1 MKNITIYTTRIEISN
16 YELGE
21 CVDLE
26 KMLSVWNPV
35 TFSVEFTAFQYRLSN
50 KTLIIPAGINRS
62 KLEQFFP
69 GSNIIDNS
77 QTEPYNQTK
86 FSLKYPPR
94 NTMQFSAINFLL
106 KPFPQRFLSLETGG
120 GKTYCAI
127 HYVFKTKKMPIVFVD
142 QELIL
147 NQWKDRILFFTNI
160 QEEEIFIIQG
170 TNSINKL
177 MKMNDKELKKY
188 KFFLALHRTLSSNEL
203 KETGYSTYEIFKKIG
218 VGVRLYDEAHVE
230 MKNIFAM
237 DIAYNCESIYI
248 TATPKRSNPSENKV
262 YQNMFNITQVPR
274 YIGKSDNYHNIIILP
289 YNTNPSLQ
297 DEISMKTKYGFD
309 ANAYSSYILENNDA
323 YDTFYDSL
331 KKILDKSYN
340 KNKHKGIILFKTTAI
355 CDDFYEA
362 FKDYLY
368 NLNNMNLT
376 VGKYHYK
383 VKNKEN
389 ELEKDIIFTTDK
401 SMQKAIDIKGLSLV
415 INTVPCSSETVVT
428 QMIGRLRKL
437 DNKEVFFVDMYD
449 EGFSAQRNQ
458 ASKRLRLYKKKAKQ
472 ILKIK

>member
-21 CVDLE
+21 CADLE

-35 TFSVEFTAFQYRLSN
+35 TFSTEFTAFQYNSSN
-50 KTLIIPAGINRS
+50 KILTIPAGVDRC

-77 QTEPYNQTK
+77 QTEPFSEIK

-94 NTMQFSAINFLL
+94 NSMQFNAINFLL
-106 KPFPQRFLSLETGG
+106 KPYPQRFLSLETGG

-127 HYVFKTKKMPIVFVD
+127 HYIFKTKKLPIVFVD

-147 NQWKDRILFFTNI
+147 NQWKDRILYFTNI
-160 QEEEIFIIQG
+160 TEDEIFVIQG

-177 MKMNDKELKKY
+177 MKMTNKELKKY

-203 KETGYSTYEIFKKIG
+203 KESEYSTYDIFKKIG
-218 VGVRLYDEAHVE
+218 IGVRLYDEAHVE
-230 MKNIFAM
+230 MKNIFNM

-262 YQNMFNITQVPR
+262 YQNMFNLKQVPR
-274 YIGKSDNYHNIIILP
+274 FIGKSNNYHNIIIFP
-289 YNTNPSLQ
+289 YNTNPTLQ
-297 DEISMKTKYGFD
+297 EEVSMKTKFGYD
-309 ANAYSSYILENNDA
+309 ANAYSNYLLENNDA
-323 YDTFYDSL
+323 YEEFYQAL
-331 KKILDKSYN
+331 KKILDKSYK
-340 KNKHKGIILFKTTAI
+340 KNKHKAILLFKTTAL

-362 FKDYLY
+362 FKNYLE

-376 VGKYHYK
+376 IGKYHYK
-383 VKNKEN
+383 VKNKDK

-415 INTVPCSSETVVT
+415 INTVPCSSDTVVT

-437 DNKEVFFVDMYD
+437 DDKEVFFVDMYD